1 LWYVANRYERRVELY
16 IDRGD
21 QRVNKNLFEQLHNR
35 KEEIQRVFGEPLT
48 WLELPEKKACRIY
61 HTLPGAEFRDEE
73 MAWPR
78 MHNAMIEA
86 MIRFERAFGPV
97 IPTLKV

>member
-1 LWYVANRYERRVELY
+1 
-16 IDRGD
+16 
-21 QRVNKNLFEQLHNR
+21 
-35 KEEIQRVFGEPLT
+35 
-48 WLELPEKKACRIY
+48 
-61 HTLPGAEFRDEE
+61 LPGAEFRDEE